1 MRESENRKM
10 HYFGFGNSD
19 RMSLL
24 NGGRCWRGGF
34 VGSPGSGVYIR
45 FFGNGGYGFR
55 PYGGSLWKSPKVT
68 KGLLPHHSAPRLG
81 SVCPNAGLNP
91 WAAVMG
97 HPWPRTANPAS
108 CRVTHGFKPAF
119 GQRGLTG
126 RLRSRSRASLRIV
139 ECFGSKAGQEPR
151 FALWS
156 ALDQKRIKS
165 LALHCGGLWIKSGS
179 RASLRIVGCFGSKAD
194 QEPRF
199 ASLGGSFWGV
209 RRWCAGP
216 LVRFCLLPGRCRAG
230 SSWRSARFGWS
241 GFRH

>member
-1 MRESENRKM
+1 
-10 HYFGFGNSD
+10 
-19 RMSLL
+19 
-24 NGGRCWRGGF
+24 
-34 VGSPGSGVYIR
+34 
-45 FFGNGGYGFR
+45 
-55 PYGGSLWKSPKVT
+55 
-68 KGLLPHHSAPRLG
+68 
-81 SVCPNAGLNP
+81 
-91 WAAVMG
+91 MG

-108 CRVTHGFKPAF
+108 CRVAHGFKPAF

-139 ECFGSKAGQEPR
+139 ECFGSKADQEPR

-165 LALHCGGLWIKSGS
+165 LASHCGVLWIKSGS
-179 RASLRIVGCFGSKAD
+179 RASLRIVECFGSKAD

-199 ASLGGSFWGV
+199 ALWSALDQKQVKSLASHCGVLWIKSGSRASLCIVGGFGSKADQEPRFASWGGSFWIV